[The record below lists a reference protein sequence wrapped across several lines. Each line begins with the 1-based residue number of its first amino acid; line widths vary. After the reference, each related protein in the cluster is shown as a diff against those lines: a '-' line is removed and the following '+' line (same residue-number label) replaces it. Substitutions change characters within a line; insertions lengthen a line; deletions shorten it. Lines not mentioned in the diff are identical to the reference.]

1 MHLDIT
7 KITSKKYL
15 KLIQLTI
22 KDSEHSEKKLIDDR
36 IYLETVDLK
45 EFDNLDKKSIIDL
58 LTLDELRTFKEI
70 LLDYYLTCS
79 LKAISFQG
87 DLKYSNKLIQ
97 QIKKK

>member
-1 MHLDIT
+1 MYQDLS

-22 KDSEHSEKKLIDDR
+22 KDSEQSEKKLIDDR
-36 IYLETVDLK
+36 IYLDTIDLK
-45 EFDNLDKKSIIDL
+45 EFDNLDKKTIIDL
-58 LTLDELRTFKEI
+58 LTLDELRIFKEI

-87 DLKYSNKLIQ
+87 DLKHCNELIQ